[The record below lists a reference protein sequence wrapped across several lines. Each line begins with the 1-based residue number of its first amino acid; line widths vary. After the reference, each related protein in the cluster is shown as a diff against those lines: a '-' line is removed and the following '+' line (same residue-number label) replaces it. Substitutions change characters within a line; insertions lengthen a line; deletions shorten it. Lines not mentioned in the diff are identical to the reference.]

1 MNVLET
7 LNIKDSTILNLK
19 ELLKNKGYRD
29 ITLWIDDII
38 SDIKIIRR

>member
-29 ITLWIDDII
+29 ITLWIADII